1 MFDSDTFLQGPRPS
15 TDQEE
20 RPDDANFPAD
30 GNAYLS
36 VSDIGTADN
45 HDIKNLQPLSGD
57 KPITRGFTR
66 ISRDF
71 AALDVS

>member
-20 RPDDANFPAD
+20 RPNDRNSPAD
-30 GNAYLS
+30 GNLYLS

-45 HDIKNLQPLSGD
+45 HDIKN
-57 KPITRGFTR
+57 R
-66 ISRDF
+66 
-71 AALDVS
+71 